1 MLIWSCEGIILKVC
15 VVFFIKWVYNCN
27 ERKCH
32 KWQKKSMEDNMREI
46 KREIYMTKL
55 INRKENG
62 LIKIL
67 TGIRRC
73 GKSYLLDPLFK
84 NYLLASGI
92 KEDHII
98 KLELDKDKNKMYHD
112 SKKLDNYIKSLIK
125 DDKMYYILLDEI
137 QLVDGFEYVLNGFL
151 YERNLDVYVTG
162 SNSKFLSSDIITEFR
177 GRGDEIRVFPLSF
190 AEFCM
195 AFDGD
200 KYEAWNEYVLYG
212 GLPLILSK
220 KTDEEKS
227 QYLKGLFEQT
237 YIKDIIER
245 NNVQRIDIIDSMINM
260 LASSVGSLTNP
271 KKMYDT
277 FVSNGEKELSS
288 NTVNLYLRYIEDS
301 FIVNK
306 SDRYDVKG
314 KKYIQS
320 PQKYYFSDVGL
331 RNARLNFRQQEE
343 NHIMENIIYN
353 ELIIRGYNV
362 DVGVVEI
369 RDSSGGRKQLEVD
382 FVCNLGNK
390 RYYVQSALNLDT
402 REKTIQEERPLM
414 NINDNFRKII
424 VVKDNMKHW
433 YTEEG
438 ILVIGILEFLLN
450 KDSLDY

>member
-1 MLIWSCEGIILKVC
+1 
-15 VVFFIKWVYNCN
+15 
-27 ERKCH
+27 
-32 KWQKKSMEDNMREI
+32 MREI
-46 KREIYMTKL
+46 KRDVYLNKL
-55 INRKENG
+55 ISRKENG
-62 LIKIL
+62 LIKII

-84 NYLLASGI
+84 NYLLESGV

-98 KLELDKDKNKMYHD
+98 KLELDKEENKKFRD
-112 SKKLDNYIKSLIK
+112 SHELNEYFKSLIK
-125 DDKMYYILLDEI
+125 DKNMYYILLDEI
-137 QLVDGFEYVLNGFL
+137 QMVGGFESVLNSFL

-177 GRGDEIRVFPLSF
+177 GRGDEIKVFPLSF
-190 AEFCM
+190 SEYIESFK
-195 AFDGD
+195 GD
-200 KYEAWNEYVLYG
+200 KQDAWNEYVLYG
-212 GLPLILSK
+212 GLPLIFSK

-227 QYLKGLFEQT
+227 KYLKDLFDQT

-245 NNVQRIDIIDSMINM
+245 NNIQRVDILDSIINI

-271 KKMYDT
+271 QKMFNT
-277 FVSNGEKELSS
+277 FISNGEKEISL
-288 NTVNLYLRYIEDS
+288 NTINSYIKYIEDS

-306 SDRYDVKG
+306 SERYDVKG
-314 KKYIQS
+314 KKYIQT
-320 PQKYYFSDVGL
+320 PQKYYFSDIGL

-362 DVGVVEI
+362 DVGVVEV
-369 RDSSGGRKQLEVD
+369 RDENKNRKQLEVD

-414 NINDNFRKII
+414 NINDNFKKII

-433 YTEEG
+433 MTEEG
-438 ILVIGILEFLLN
+438 ILVIGIQEFLLN
-450 KDSLDY
+450 KNSLDL

>member
-1 MLIWSCEGIILKVC
+1 MK
-15 VVFFIKWVYNCN
+15 
-27 ERKCH
+27 
-32 KWQKKSMEDNMREI
+32 EI
-46 KREIYMTKL
+46 KRDIYLNKL
-55 INRKENG
+55 ISRKDNG
-62 LIKIL
+62 LIKII

-84 NYLLASGI
+84 NYLLDSGI

-98 KLELDKDKNKMYHD
+98 KLELDKEENKKYHD
-112 SKKLDNYIKSLIK
+112 PHELNQYIKSQIK
-125 DDKMYYILLDEI
+125 DKSMYYILLDEI
-137 QLVDGFEYVLNGFL
+137 QMTTDFESVLNSFL

-177 GRGDEIRVFPLSF
+177 GRGDEIKVFPLSF
-190 AEFCM
+190 SEYVETFK
-195 AFDGD
+195 GD
-200 KYEAWNEYVLYG
+200 KQDAWNEYVLYG

-227 QYLKGLFEQT
+227 QYLKELFTQT
-237 YIKDIIER
+237 YIRDIVER
-245 NNVQRIDIIDSMINM
+245 NNVQRIDVLDSIINM

-271 KKMYDT
+271 KKIYDT

-288 NTVNLYLRYIEDS
+288 NTVSSYIKYIEDS

-314 KKYIQS
+314 KKYIS
-320 PQKYYFSDVGL
+320 TPQKYYFSDIGL

-353 ELIIRGYNV
+353 ELVIRGYNV
-362 DVGVVEI
+362 DVGVVEV
-369 RDSSGGRKQLEVD
+369 RDKNKCRRQLEVD

-414 NINDNFRKII
+414 NINDNFKKII

-433 YTEEG
+433 MTEEG
-438 ILVIGILEFLLN
+438 ILVIGIQEFLLN
-450 KDSLDY
+450 KNSLDL

>member
-1 MLIWSCEGIILKVC
+1 
-15 VVFFIKWVYNCN
+15 
-27 ERKCH
+27 
-32 KWQKKSMEDNMREI
+32 MEVIMKEI
-46 KREIYMTKL
+46 KRDVYLNKL
-55 INRKENG
+55 ISRKENG
-62 LIKIL
+62 LIKII

-84 NYLLASGI
+84 NHLLESGV

-98 KLELDKDKNKMYHD
+98 KLELDKEENIKYRD
-112 SKKLDNYIKSLIK
+112 SHELNEYIKSQTK
-125 DDKMYYILLDEI
+125 DKNMYYILLDEI
-137 QLVDGFEYVLNGFL
+137 QMVDGFESVLNGFL

-177 GRGDEIRVFPLSF
+177 GRGDEIKVFPLSF
-190 AEFCM
+190 SEYVE
-195 AFDGD
+195 AFKGD
-200 KYEAWNEYVLYG
+200 KQDAWNEYVLYG

-227 QYLKGLFEQT
+227 KYLKDLFDQT

-245 NNVQRIDIIDSMINM
+245 NNIQRVDMLDSIINM

-271 KKMYDT
+271 KKIYDT
-277 FVSNGEKELSS
+277 FVSNGEKEISS
-288 NTVNLYLRYIEDS
+288 NTVNSYIKYIEDS

-314 KKYIQS
+314 KKYIQT
-320 PQKYYFSDVGL
+320 PQKYYFSDIGL

-353 ELIIRGYNV
+353 ELIVRGYNV
-362 DVGVVEI
+362 DVGVVEV
-369 RDSSGGRKQLEVD
+369 RDENKNRKQLEID

-414 NINDNFRKII
+414 NVNDNFKKII
-424 VVKDNMKHW
+424 VVKDNMKH
-433 YTEEG
+433 
-438 ILVIGILEFLLN
+438 
-450 KDSLDY
+450 